1 MQLKP
6 FLNHT
11 FFMFLKIYSVRFY
24 QRLKLF
30 NEYTS
35 TVCFLLLLSLLL
47 MSGFPG
53 SAVAGPPGHG
63 SGPPPLVKI
72 AAVIEQDVNP
82 SDCYV
87 GHVEAIQAVD
97 LQARVEGFLELVN
110 FKEGSYVHAGDM
122 LYIIEQELYQARVDM
137 DRARIAKAQAVL
149 TKAGQYLR
157 QVQTVHSGGVSASDI
172 DTAVADE
179 FQAKAQ
185 LQEAKASLK
194 QSELDLGYTKIF
206 APINGRIGLT
216 KFTRGNLVGPNSG
229 YLARIV
235 QTDPI
240 RVVFSISENHLAA
253 IKTAIKD
260 ASNGK
265 NNYILTPKLK
275 LLNGEII
282 KNPGHI
288 DFVDNEIDASTGTIA
303 VRAVFDNKSGLLI
316 PGQYVNVLLSRKKA
330 KMLPVVPQ
338 AAVQEDRQGRYVL
351 IVDSRNMVIQRRITT
366 GPTVGINWAVKSGLS
381 AGDMVIVQ
389 GVQKVQP
396 GLTVRTLIKN
406 EKRER

>member
-1 MQLKP
+1 MP
-6 FLNHT
+6 F
-11 FFMFLKIYSVRFY
+11 KIYSVRFY

-53 SAVAGPPGHG
+53 SAVAGPPGPG

-97 LQARVEGFLELVN
+97 LQARVEGFLEQVN

-122 LYIIEQELYQARVDM
+122 LYVIEQELYQARVDM

-206 APINGRIGLT
+206 APISGRIGLT

-265 NNYILTPKLK
+265 NNYILTPKLE

-381 AGDMVIVQ
+381 AGEMVIVQ

-396 GLTVRTLIKN
+396 GLTVRTFIKN
-406 EKRER
+406 DKKRK